1 MTAWGILDPFLTI
14 YFHDLFGSYTKVAI
28 LTALLYFF
36 SLLASLPFGGLAD
49 VVSKK
54 KLIHI
59 FLILYIPLGF
69 VLAALSTFFQFA
81 LFRIYHALL
90 ATGLWSSAESYVRV
104 NSPPHKASES
114 MGFFDSAIS
123 LSLVIG
129 PVIGGILMTA
139 FGIKSLF
146 FIFPVFVI
154 AAISIL
160 PSMPDHHGIS
170 NIWRGIKQIRNKK
183 MFSFEL
189 SDFFNLPGMITISAL
204 SFISRSV
211 AAGTMLILP
220 LFSDDL
226 GANFVVTGLI
236 FAVFALPTVFEAPFS
251 VFADKFD
258 RKKILI
264 IGGTAAIVFFA
275 AAFVSDGLTSLFV
288 LSLFIALALALI
300 TPTIEGFATE
310 LMPRHKI
317 GELNGVYRSV
327 GLLAGACGSFIVGP
341 IADKFSI
348 QAPFLFGAALMAVFL
363 LIVIFLK
370 LPSVLR
376 SS

>member
-1 MTAWGILDPFLTI
+1 MTI

-36 SLLASLPFGGLAD
+36 SLLASLPFGDLAD

-54 KLIHI
+54 KLMRI

-69 VLAALSTFFQFA
+69 ILALLSTFFQFA

-114 MGFFDSAIS
+114 IGFFDSAIS

-129 PVIGGILMTA
+129 PVIGGILMA
-139 FGIKSLF
+139 IFGIKSLF
-146 FIFPVFVI
+146 YVFSVFVVT
-154 AAISIL
+154 ALLIL
-160 PSMPDHHGIS
+160 PSMPNHHGIS

-183 MFSFEL
+183 IFSFEL
-189 SDFFNLPGMITISAL
+189 TDFFGLPGMITVSAL

-211 AAGTMLILP
+211 AAGTLLVLP
-220 LFSDDL
+220 LFSDEL
-226 GANFVVTGLI
+226 EASFVVTGLI

-251 VFADKFD
+251 VFADRFD

-264 IGGTAAIVFFA
+264 IGGLAAIVFFA
-275 AAFVSDGLTSLFV
+275 AAFMSDGLVSLFI

-300 TPTIEGFATE
+300 TPTIEGLATE

-348 QAPFLFGAALMAVFL
+348 QAPFLFGAAFMAVFL
-363 LIVIFLK
+363 LMAIFLK
-370 LPSVLR
+370 LPDAPR
-376 SS
+376 SN